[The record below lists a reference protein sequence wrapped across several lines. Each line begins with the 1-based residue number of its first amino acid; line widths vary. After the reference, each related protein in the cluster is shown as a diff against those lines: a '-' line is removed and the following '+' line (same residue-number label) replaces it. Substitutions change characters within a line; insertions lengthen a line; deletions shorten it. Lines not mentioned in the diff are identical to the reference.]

1 MIFVGI
7 AGPSGSGKSTLCNF
21 FIESGCD
28 VYNLDKVAK
37 RFYPDAAEQ
46 IKNEFGPETI
56 DERGSV
62 NSNVLAK
69 IVFADPEQMA
79 KLNAIMI
86 PHIGKFFYALCGED
100 GGKMM
105 QNEGRVVV
113 FDAAVIYETNW
124 VAAIDYMIFVDAPLD
139 VRVQRLMQG
148 RKIPEDVAKMQAGA
162 FNYSKVKLRKQDV
175 KINNVG
181 DSSTAIDKLKLWLE
195 EIRKPQYSEDK
206 NERYTGWSGLAV

>member
-1 MIFVGI
+1 M
-7 AGPSGSGKSTLCNF
+7 
-21 FIESGCD
+21 
-28 VYNLDKVAK
+28 AK
-37 RFYPDAAEQ
+37 RFYPDAAPQ
-46 IKNEFGPETI
+46 IKETFGLETI
-56 DERGSV
+56 SEDGTV
-62 NSNVLAK
+62 NSKVLAK
-69 IVFADPEQMA
+69 IVFSDPNQMA

-86 PHIGKFFYALCGED
+86 PIIGENFFFLMCGED
-100 GGKMM
+100 GDRLM
-105 QNEGRVVV
+105 QNEGKIVV
-113 FDAAVIYETNW
+113 FDAAVLYDAGPLW
-124 VAAIDYMIFVDAPLD
+124 LSAIDYMIFVDAPLD

-181 DSSTAIDKLKLWLE
+181 DSSAVIDKLKLWLE